1 MFVLHRV
8 SLIVTVLRDYGYM
21 ALSLIFAELKETV
34 GWAWAKACALLSAIP
49 GLMGIGIWA
58 HLAACASMD
67 ETSPGPAMDYGVP
80 F

>member
-49 GLMGIGIWA
+49 GFNGDWHMGPLSG
-58 HLAACASMD
+58 LCLQ
-67 ETSPGPAMDYGVP
+67 G
-80 F
+80 